1 MPCIFYLVPRP
12 LFLVSCTLILV
23 PCLLYLDPIIFAT
36 LMEINCTERELMIL
50 KKIARAAEQLQV
62 ECYLIGGFVRD
73 KILGRPT
80 KDADIVCVGDGIELA
95 TAVAKQF
102 NPVPQVNYFKNFG
115 TAHIKVNSSN
125 DSDSSKGPSFRGGL
139 GEAGAFD
146 IEFVGARKESYRFDS
161 RKPTVAPGTLE
172 DDQKRRDF
180 TINALAISLNKNDY
194 GKLVDPFN
202 GLTDLENKI
211 IKTPMEP
218 AQTFSDDPLRMM
230 RAIRFASQLN
240 FTIEGA
246 TWQGIVDNAERINII
261 SQERITDELNK
272 IVLSAKPSIG
282 FDLLYKSGLLQLIFP
297 QMVELAGAEYKD
309 GHGHKDNFYHTLQV
323 LDNISVNTNDLWLRW
338 AAILHDIAKPVTKR
352 FEDGHGWTFH
362 GHEVVGGRMVPK
374 IFAKLK
380 LPLSEKMRFVRKLVE
395 LHLRPI
401 SLTKEN
407 ITDSAIRRLLF
418 DAGEDFD
425 ALMLLCDA
433 DITSKN
439 KQKVKRYQENFQLVR
454 QRCKEVEEKDQV
466 RNWQPPIS
474 GEEIMEMFDLA
485 PSRPVGILKN
495 ALKDAILDGIIPNS
509 YEAAYEYLVEKAKE
523 MDLKIKKS

>member
-1 MPCIFYLVPRP
+1 
-12 LFLVSCTLILV
+12 
-23 PCLLYLDPIIFAT
+23 
-36 LMEINCTERELMIL
+36 MEINCTSNELSIL
-50 KKIARAAEQLQV
+50 KKIARAAQELEV
-62 ECYLIGGFVRD
+62 ETYLIGGFVRD
-73 KILGRPT
+73 KILGRVT

-95 TAVAKQF
+95 KAVAKQF
-102 NPVPQVNYFKNFG
+102 NPIPQVSYFKNFG
-115 TAHIKVNSSN
+115 TAHIKVNLSKNNESSQV
-125 DSDSSKGPSFRGGL
+125 SPVITSKVKQGGNL
-139 GEAGAFD
+139 EETGSGFD

-161 RKPTVAPGTLE
+161 RKPAVEPGTIE
-172 DDQKRRDF
+172 DDQQRRDF

-194 GKLVDPFN
+194 GKLIDPFD
-202 GLTDLENKI
+202 GMTDIENKV

-230 RAIRFASQLN
+230 RAIRFATQLN
-240 FTIEGA
+240 FVIEEKTLQA
-246 TWQGIVDNAERINII
+246 IKENAERIKII

-272 IVLSAKPSIG
+272 IVASAKPSIG
-282 FDLLYKSGLLQLIFP
+282 FDLLYKTELLHIIFP

-323 LDNISVNTNDLWLRW
+323 LDNIAVNTNDLWLRW

-352 FEDGHGWTFH
+352 FEEGHGWTFH
-362 GHEVVGGRMVPK
+362 GHEAVGGRMVPK
-374 IFAKLK
+374 IFARLK
-380 LPLSEKMRFVRKLVE
+380 LPLGEKMRLVQKLVE

-418 DAGEDFD
+418 DAGNDFD

-439 KQKVKRYQENFQLVR
+439 KQKVKRYQENFQMVR
-454 QRCKEVEEKDQV
+454 QRCREVEEKDHL

-474 GEEIMEMFDLA
+474 GEEIMEIFGLT

-495 ALKDAILDGIIPNS
+495 ALKDAILDGVILNT
-509 YEAAYEYLVEKAKE
+509 YEDAYSYLVEKGKE
-523 MDLKIKKS
+523 MDLKIKNS